1 MLALP
6 LWLTR
11 LWEPCERLA
20 EIAVKIRVNN
30 EGDTYI
36 ATGHNYRGGGG
47 GGGYVSLSYGMYYI
61 PHDNDT
67 LFY

>member
-30 EGDTYI
+30 ESDTYI

-47 GGGYVSLSYGMYYI
+47 GEGVCVIVIRDVLH
-61 PHDNDT
+61 PA
-67 LFY
+67 